1 MKKVLNGVLPHLQLK
16 STQAKAA
23 LRFLEESD
31 SMKKEQYRM
40 LVMFENWKDDADAV
54 QKKLNEW
61 GVDADTI
68 RSWGSDL

>member
-1 MKKVLNGVLPHLQLK
+1 LKKVLNGVLPHLQLK

-23 LRFLEESD
+23 LRFLEED
-31 SMKKEQYRM
+31 DNVKKEQYRM
-40 LVMFENWKDDADAV
+40 LVMFENWKDDVDAV
-54 QKKLNEW
+54 QKKLDAW